1 MVAFIGGIGGWELLL
16 VVAAILVIFGPERLP
31 EMARKF
37 ASISH
42 KVRTA
47 NRDFQREM
55 YRNLDPDEVMKDEP
69 SASSPQPAASAGTG
83 RNRDVEEE
91 PEAE

>member
-42 KVRTA
+42 KARTA

-55 YRNLDPDEVMKDEP
+55 YRNLDPDEVMRDEDEAAPEP
-69 SASSPQPAASAGTG
+69 SPTG
-83 RNRDVEEE
+83 KNRETEDEELRTGD
-91 PEAE
+91 

>member
-1 MVAFIGGIGGWELLL
+1 MVMVAFIGGIGAWELLL
-16 VVAAILVIFGPERLP
+16 VVAVILVIFGPERMP

-42 KVRTA
+42 KVRIA

-55 YRNLDPDEVMKDEP
+55 YRNLDPDEIMKEDED
-69 SASSPQPAASAGTG
+69 SPEPPITG
-83 RNRDVEEE
+83 KNQDTEE
-91 PEAE
+91 

>member
-16 VVAAILVIFGPERLP
+16 VVAVVLVIFGPERLP

-37 ASISH
+37 ASISA

-55 YRNLDPDEVMKDEP
+55 YRNLDPDEIMKDDEATTPEP
-69 SASSPQPAASAGTG
+69 RATG
-83 RNRDVEEE
+83 KNEDVEEE
-91 PEAE
+91 ERTES